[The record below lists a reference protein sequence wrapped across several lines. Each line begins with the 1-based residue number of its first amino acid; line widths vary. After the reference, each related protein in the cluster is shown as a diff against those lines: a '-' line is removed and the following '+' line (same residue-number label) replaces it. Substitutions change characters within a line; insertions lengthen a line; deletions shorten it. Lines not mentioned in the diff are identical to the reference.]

1 MSESQACEVYA
12 LDANGKRINL
22 GDLVYAIDSHA
33 ISKGKPYRVEEI
45 TFVLQRDGKN
55 PKTMLKA
62 RGQKQRF
69 DSARVEVVDS
79 DTDFGRVA
87 DLIQRLGGVIDAD
100 AINAYLEQEQT
111 VASGRVTAFLDG
123 LAGARE
129 TIGGDAS

>member
-12 LDANGKRINL
+12 LDANDKRIHL
-22 GDLVYAIDSHA
+22 GDLVYAIDSRN

-45 TFVLQRDGKN
+45 AFVLQKDGKN

-123 LAGARE
+123 LADARE
-129 TIGGDAS
+129 TIGGDAV

>member
-1 MSESQACEVYA
+1 MGESQACEAYA
-12 LDANGKRINL
+12 LDANGERIYL
-22 GDLVYAIDSHA
+22 GDLVYAIDSHNTE
-33 ISKGKPYRVEEI
+33 KGKPYKVEEI
-45 TFVLQRDGKN
+45 TFVLQNASKN

-69 DSARVEVVDS
+69 DSTRVKVVDS
-79 DTDFGRVA
+79 DTEFGRVA
-87 DLIQRLGGVIDAD
+87 NLIQRLGGVIDAD